1 MRNVNSGNNKSTIK
15 SVLKKMEDQGI
26 KIKKKLPEEIE
37 KVKVEGEE
45 EEAKWGCCEA
55 PLLLRLEILG
65 EQAQRA

>member
-1 MRNVNSGNNKSTIK
+1 
-15 SVLKKMEDQGI
+15 MEDQGI